1 MDQLFALGSISTG
14 MKILGL
20 APDEILRRRREIAD
34 IPTRHFMRLVTS
46 QNPGSPRLRHASG

>member
-46 QNPGSPRLRHASG
+46 QTLARARLRHASG